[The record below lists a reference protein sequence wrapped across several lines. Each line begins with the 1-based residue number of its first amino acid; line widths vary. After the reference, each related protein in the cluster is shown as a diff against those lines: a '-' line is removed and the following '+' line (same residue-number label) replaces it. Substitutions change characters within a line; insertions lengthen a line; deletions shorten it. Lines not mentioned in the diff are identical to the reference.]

1 MIDVAQD
8 FDSSDFRSQHSNS
21 LESPLPSL
29 TDRQRQVY
37 DFICRSIQKK
47 RRPPSLQEICNHI
60 GARSKNGAI
69 VHLDALEKKGYIER
83 EPLIAR
89 GIKVTD
95 LAVYRQPYSIPILG
109 RVSAGPFL
117 EACELLDWLCLGDLL
132 GDDEFEHGLTAVQ
145 VEGPGMLSQLIADG
159 DYLIRRDDPSVQGSR
174 NVLLWRPIA

>member
-1 MIDVAQD
+1 MVDVAQD
-8 FDSSDFRSQHSNS
+8 FDSSDFRSQ
-21 LESPLPSL
+21 EAPLPAL

-37 DFICRSIQKK
+37 DFICRCIRGK
-47 RRPPSLQEICNHI
+47 RRPPSLQEICDNI

-95 LAVYRQPYSIPILG
+95 LAVYRSPNTPFSIPILG

-132 GDDEFEHGLTAVQ
+132 GDDEFDHGLIAVQ

-159 DYLIRRDDPSVQGSR
+159 DYLIRRGGPGGR
-174 NVLLWRPIA
+174 NVLLWRPVG